1 MNKISAVTNRRGRP
15 PKIARDNVDTKALL
29 LRVGLETLTEFG
41 FSATGL
47 DTILKKAKVP
57 KGSFYHYFKN
67 KEAFGLALVDAY
79 DTFFIAKLKFY
90 LEQPEVPPLERI
102 VNFTQSAIAGMQKYD
117 YKRGCLVGNLNQE
130 LNHLSDEFKIR
141 LMQSYHA
148 WQEQL
153 TQCLDLAQQQHT
165 IKTDVDTTQMSEYF
179 WIGWEGAVMRAKLT
193 QSSKPLTLYTEMF
206 LRTLIRVC

>member
-15 PKIARDNVDTKALL
+15 PKIARDNADTKALL

-102 VNFTQSAIAGMQKYD
+102 VNFTQSAIAGMLKYD

-148 WQEQL
+148 WQTQL

-206 LRTLIRVC
+206 LRALLRVC

>member
-15 PKIARDNVDTKALL
+15 PKIARDNADTKALL

-90 LEQPEVPPLERI
+90 LEQSEVPPLERI

-148 WQEQL
+148 WQARL

-193 QSSKPLTLYTEMF
+193 QSSKPLALYTEMF
-206 LRTLIRVC
+206 LRTLLK